1 MATATAS
8 LSATRRTG
16 TGKGNARSLRREGQ
30 VPAVIYGHARESQAL
45 TVSARDLDKLLAR
58 FSPDNTVVEVSVD
71 GSTSRA
77 LIREIQRHPFK
88 RVVLHVDFQELVEGE
103 KMTVRVPLRLTGT
116 PAGVRLG
123 GGVIDHTLRELTI
136 SVDPAHMPTQI
147 EIDITSLE
155 MGDSIHVSDVAV
167 PEGVTVLDEPNAAV
181 VVIAMPRAAIETVA
195 AEAEPTSA
203 EPEVIRAKK
212 PEEGAEPEKGE
223 KGEKSEK
230 K

>member
-16 TGKGNARSLRREGQ
+16 TGRGNARSLRREGQ

-45 TVSARDLDKLLAR
+45 TVSARDLEKLLAR
-58 FSPDNTVVEVSVD
+58 FSPDNTVVEVSVE
-71 GSTSRA
+71 GTTSRA

-88 RVVLHVDFQELVEGE
+88 RMVLHVDFQELVEGE

-116 PAGVRLG
+116 AAGVRLG
-123 GGVIDHTLRELTI
+123 GGVVDHTLRELTI
-136 SVDPAHMPTQI
+136 SVDPAHMPSQI
-147 EIDITSLE
+147 EIDISALE
-155 MGDSIHVSDVAV
+155 LGESIHVSDVKV

-181 VVIAMPRAAIETVA
+181 VVISVPRAAVEA
-195 AEAEPTSA
+195 ATTEAEPTTA

-212 PEEGAEPEKGE
+212 PEEGAEPEK
-223 KGEKSEK
+223 SEK